1 MNMSH
6 LAVHHM
12 DIMYDITDLVKHC
25 HFMSIAK
32 MSPQQ
37 QFSFSNF
44 PSSGQVSV
52 VFSIVVLG
60 GVVVVD
66 SVVLGASLPP
76 LQYHSHKN
84 KSRSNVCL

>member
-1 MNMSH
+1 
-6 LAVHHM
+6 M

-25 HFMSIAK
+25 NFMSVAK
-32 MSPQQ
+32 MSPQP
-37 QFSFSNF
+37 QFSFSHF

-66 SVVLGASLPP
+66 SVVLGA
-76 LQYHSHKN
+76 
-84 KSRSNVCL
+84 